1 MTETGAEARLVA
13 LGITLPA
20 VGPSAGNYVPF
31 VQSGNLLFISGQV
44 PIGPSGPL
52 TGRVG
57 ETVSEADAKAAARL
71 AGLGILAVAKHALGT
86 LDRVSRVVKLTGFVN
101 AVPGF
106 AGQPSVINGCSDLMV
121 EVFGERG
128 RHARAAVGAGSLPLN
143 VSVEID
149 AVLEV
154 RPGS

>member
-1 MTETGAEARLVA
+1 MTEKQPEARLGE
-13 LGITLPA
+13 LGITLPT

-31 VQSGNLLFISGQV
+31 VRSGNLLFISGQI

-57 ETVSEADAKAAARL
+57 ETVSESDAKAAARL
-71 AGLGILAVAKHALGT
+71 AGLGILAVARQALGS

-106 AGQPSVINGCSDLMV
+106 AGQPGVINGCSDLMV

-143 VSVEID
+143 VPVEVD

-154 RPGS
+154 RDES